1 MLSKRVKNIKPSA
14 TLVLTGKVAELKKA
28 GVNIISF
35 NVGEPDFGTPENICN
50 AGVQAI
56 NENFTKYTGVSGII
70 ELREAVCEKFKKDNN
85 VEYKPNE
92 ISVGT
97 GAKQPLVNAI
107 LTICDTHDEVILP
120 TPCWVSYEEMV
131 KLADAKPVFVPTKE
145 SEGFAL
151 DLDAIEKAI
160 TKNTKAILINTP
172 NNPTGAVYSEESL
185 RKLADMALKHNF
197 YIITDEVYEKLIYDG
212 EKHFCIA
219 SISKEVRDKCVVING
234 FSKAYAMTGWR
245 MGYAAANKEIIDG
258 INAIQ
263 GHMTSAP
270 CSITQKA
277 SLEALIGPQESLE
290 TMRVEFDKRRLYL
303 LDRLNAIENITCVN
317 AKGAFYLMPNISK
330 LFGKSYE
337 GKILKDSL
345 DVAAFLLDKAHIAV
359 VPGAAFESKD
369 NLRIAYS
376 NSMENIKEGMDRME
390 KALKL
395 LK

>member
-1 MLSKRVKNIKPSA
+1 MLSKRVRNMKPSA
-14 TLVLTGKVAELKKA
+14 TLVLTGKVAELKKS

-50 AGVQAI
+50 AGVKAI

-70 ELREAVCEKFKKDNN
+70 ELRDAICQKLKNDNN

-97 GAKQPLVNAI
+97 GAKQPLANAV
-107 LTICDTHDEVILP
+107 LTICDTKDEVILP

-131 KLADAKPVFVPTKE
+131 RLADANPVFVPTKE

-197 YIITDEVYEKLIYDG
+197 YIISDEVYEKLIYDG
-212 EKHFCIA
+212 EKHFCVA
-219 SISKEVRDKCVVING
+219 SISKEVKDICIIING

-270 CSITQKA
+270 NSITQKA
-277 SLEALIGPQESLE
+277 CLEALLGSQESLE

-303 LDRLNAIENITCVN
+303 LDRLNSIENITCVN

-330 LFGKSYE
+330 FFGKSFE
-337 GKILKDSL
+337 GKIMNDSL
-345 DVAAFLLDKAHIAV
+345 DIANFLLEKAHIAV

-369 NLRIAYS
+369 NIRISYS
-376 NSMENIKEGMDRME
+376 NSMENIKEGIDRME
-390 KALKL
+390 EALKL
-395 LK
+395 IK